1 MNTKS
6 ITKGAMMAALAT
18 ILSYITVYT
27 LPNGGSITAASMVP
41 IIIIALTCDFKTAIM
56 TSMTYSV
63 VQLLIKPQLPPAQE
77 FAAFIAAILLD
88 YIIAFSVLGLAGIFA
103 MPFGNKRIGAV
114 FATVMVT
121 FIRFVCHYISGITI
135 WASYAPEGTPVWIY
149 SLTYNGSYMALEGII
164 SVIVIMFIYN
174 SIKIKL

>member
-1 MNTKS
+1 MKTNN
-6 ITKGAMMAALAT
+6 ITIGAMMAALAT

-88 YIIAFSVLGLAGIFA
+88 YIIAFSVLGLAGMFA
-103 MPFGNKRIGAV
+103 KPFKNKKIGASVSTAIVV
-114 FATVMVT
+114 FLR
-121 FIRFVCHYISGITI
+121 FICHFISGILI
-135 WASYAPEGTPVWIY
+135 WYTYAPEGTPVWLY
-149 SLTYNGSYMALEGII
+149 SLTYNGSYMLVEGII
-164 SVIVIMFIYN
+164 SVIVIAFIYD
-174 SIKIKL
+174 SIKTKL